1 MHHSSGIA
9 IGSDKMAELQSGRG
23 RAAVGH
29 HRQKDREFSQV
40 RWLAPNISPVLYRYR
55 VRVRPVAVGC

>member
-1 MHHSSGIA
+1 MISDCDETARQHGAPNGPCRQAVSSR
-9 IGSDKMAELQSGRG
+9 SDKMAELQSGRG

-40 RWLAPNISPVLYRYR
+40 RWLAPI
-55 VRVRPVAVGC
+55 